1 MESANSK
8 FKIEIFPFFF
18 KSKFYLSL
26 KKSLNVSKLEILTL
40 PDVSVF
46 GEIVKILEQILSWF
60 FNFGKYKI
68 SEEKIWSQ

>member
-26 KKSLNVSKLEILTL
+26 KKSLNVSKLKILTL

-46 GEIVKILEQILSWF
+46 GEIVKILEQILS
-60 FNFGKYKI
+60 
-68 SEEKIWSQ
+68 